1 VEVQVPKET
10 IESGRPAFDADGFYE
25 SLDNERK
32 SRGLNWKDVAREADV
47 SPSTLTRLGQGRRPD
62 VDSFSKLCGWGGLD
76 PEQFFTVKRRQ
87 QEGGFLTSLP
97 AYLRSD
103 PNLDDRSVEALEA
116 IIGAAY
122 EQFRT
127 RH

>member
-1 VEVQVPKET
+1 MPEETTESVE
-10 IESGRPAFDADGFYE
+10 PAFDADGFYE

-32 SRGLNWKDVAREADV
+32 SRGLNWKAVAREANV

-62 VDSFSKLCGWGGLD
+62 VDSFSKLCGWGGFD
-76 PEQFFTVKRRQ
+76 PEQFFTAQRRQ
-87 QEGGFLTSLP
+87 QEGGFLTNLP
-97 AYLRSD
+97 TYLRAD
-103 PNLDDRSVEALEA
+103 PNLDDHSVEALEA

-127 RH
+127 RD